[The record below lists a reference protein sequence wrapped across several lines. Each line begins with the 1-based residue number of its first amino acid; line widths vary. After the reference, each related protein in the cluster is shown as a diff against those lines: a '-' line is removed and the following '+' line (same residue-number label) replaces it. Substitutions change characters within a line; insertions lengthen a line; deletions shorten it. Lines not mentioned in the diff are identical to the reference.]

1 MFSLQ
6 SYGSGAACPAG
17 AASHLQRRS
26 PFSPVRTLLRCSRI
40 RLFVWVHQSDY
51 DSEKKKKKNEK
62 RKKKKRTHV
71 ILKYLSKGSSPPQ
84 GLEGL
89 DIACLLR
96 DLGPGQCSA
105 TLLGHPMF

>member
-1 MFSLQ
+1 MEAVLPALLEQPAISRDAALSLL
-6 SYGSGAACPAG
+6 SAPCCDVVGFVCLSGFT
-17 AASHLQRRS
+17 R
-26 PFSPVRTLLRCSRI
+26 VTMI
-40 RLFVWVHQSDY
+40 V
-51 DSEKKKKKNEK
+51 K
-62 RKKKKRTHV
+62 RKRKKMKKEKKKRTHV